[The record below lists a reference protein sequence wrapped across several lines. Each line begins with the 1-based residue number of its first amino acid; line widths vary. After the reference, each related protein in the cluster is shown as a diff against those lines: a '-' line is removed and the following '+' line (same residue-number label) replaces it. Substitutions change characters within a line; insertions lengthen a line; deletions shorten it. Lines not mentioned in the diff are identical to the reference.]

1 MWCAVCLGAFSL
13 LTPST
18 AQAPE
23 APPKAPA
30 SSDAKAPDS
39 KPEAEKKDQKKD
51 ELDDFDEVTKEA
63 EKIEGLFT
71 FYRKKDKVYVEIKP
85 EQLGKDYIFTVTLE
99 SGIGISGLYNGMPL
113 SDGLF
118 CFRRVND
125 MLHFV
130 IRNTGFRAK
139 PDLPVK
145 RSLERAFTDSVLAS
159 VKLESVHKERKSLLV
174 DLGPIFLTDMAGL
187 GPSLKSALGSAYNF
201 DANKSHFGRIK
212 SFPLNSELETYC
224 AYNTND
230 PKYIVTLPD
239 SRSLTLRVHYSLS
252 ELPQS
257 DYRPR
262 LADSRVGYFITAYQ
276 DFSSDEDPSPFVR
289 YINRWNL
296 KKKDPNAPISEP
308 VKPIV
313 FWLENTIPVEYRD
326 AIKEGVLRWNLAFEK
341 AGFKNA
347 IVVKQ
352 QPDDADWD
360 PADVRYNTIRW
371 LHSVDSAFAMGP
383 SRVNP
388 LTGEILDADIVI
400 DANFVRAVKYGYR
413 AQIGRSAL
421 EMFGAPY
428 GRAAEHSAC
437 DVESLLGCPALPV
450 LSPEEVA
457 LWDRLGAQRMC
468 MAGPMM
474 AQQAHFGFTALALRD
489 GLNPDAPVPKEYLDQ
504 FWADLACHEVGHTLG
519 LRHNFHGSTLLPPDK
534 LHDKTVVA
542 QKGLH
547 SSVMDYN
554 PVNIALNK
562 SEQGYYYSP
571 HVGPYDMWAIEYG
584 YTPIDAPTPEAEL
597 PVLRKIAERCTDP
610 ELAYGTDEDAYDR
623 GGPTAVDPL
632 ITTGDLSSDPIA
644 FHKQRME
651 LAKSLLKRLEQRGP
665 GYGRPFEEFRRD
677 FGTLL
682 SPFYTAGYHL
692 SRWIGGQYFTRNY
705 AGDKGW
711 QPPLRPVPAG
721 KQREA
726 LQTIVR
732 WILAE
737 DALKFSPDTLNKLA
751 PSRWSHWGQDPP
763 AQLDYP
769 IVDVLHNIRWN
780 ALSRILHPATLRR
793 LVNTEMKVNSQK
805 DALTVPEVMTT
816 VTNAVWSE
824 VLSGAP
830 RNISAPRRSVQREH
844 LDRMVMLVV
853 NPPAGTPTDARSVAR
868 AELKRL
874 LGGVR
879 RALSSKAPLDA
890 YTKAHLDETETRISK
905 ALHASL
911 TLQ

>member
-1 MWCAVCLGAFSL
+1 MSIRALRLVAVLWCIASPAWLASR
-13 LTPST
+13 
-18 AQAPE
+18 AI
-23 APPKAPA
+23 PA
-30 SSDAKAPDS
+30 SETPPAKPPTASDAKAAD
-39 KPEAEKKDQKKD
+39 KAEAEKKKD
-51 ELDDFDEVTKEA
+51 DLDDFDEVTKEA

-85 EQLGKDYIFTVTLE
+85 EQLDKDYIFTITLE
-99 SGIGISGLYNGMPL
+99 SGIGINGLYNGMPL

-130 IRNTGFRAK
+130 IRNPGFRARK
-139 PDLPVK
+139 DLPVK
-145 RSLERAFTDSVLAS
+145 RSVERAFSDSVLAS

-174 DLGPIFLTDMAGL
+174 DLGPIFLTDLAGL

-201 DANKSHFGRIK
+201 DANKSYFGRIK

-224 AYNTND
+224 AYNTSD
-230 PKYIVTLPD
+230 PKYITTLPD

-276 DFSSDEDPSPFVR
+276 DFSTDEDPSPFVR

-296 KKKDPNAPISEP
+296 KKKDPNVPISEP

-313 FWLENTIPVEYRD
+313 FWLENTIPVEYREP
-326 AIKEGVLRWNLAFEK
+326 IKEGVLRWNLAFEK

-352 QPDDADWD
+352 QPDNADWD

-413 AQIGRSAL
+413 AQIARPSAL
-421 EMFGAPY
+421 EVYNAPY
-428 GRAAEHSAC
+428 GRAAGQSAY
-437 DVESLLGCPALPV
+437 DVEALLGFPALPV
-450 LSPEEVA
+450 ISSEESE
-457 LWDRLGAQRMC
+457 LWNRPYAQRMC
-468 MAGPMM
+468 MAGPIM
-474 AQQAHFGFTALALRD
+474 AQQAHFGLTAIALRD
-489 GLNPDAPVPKEYLDQ
+489 GLSPDSPVPKEYLDQ
-504 FWADLACHEVGHTLG
+504 FWADLVCHEVGHTLG

-534 LHDKTVVA
+534 LHDKAVVA
-542 QKGLH
+542 EKGLH

-554 PVNIALNK
+554 PVNIAISK
-562 SEQGYYYSP
+562 SQQGYYYSP
-571 HVGPYDMWAIEYG
+571 KVGPYDIWAIQYG

-597 PVLRKIAERCTDP
+597 PVLRKIAERCTEP

-632 ITTGDLSSDPIA
+632 IITGDLSSDPIT

-651 LAKSLLKRLEQRGP
+651 LAKSLLKRLEQTGP
-665 GYGRPFEEFRRD
+665 GYGRPFEEFRQQ

-682 SPFYTAGYHL
+682 SPFYTAGNHL
-692 SRWIGGQYFTRNY
+692 SRWIGGQYFSRNH

-711 QPPLRPVPAG
+711 QLPLRPVPAS

-726 LQTIVR
+726 LHTIVR
-732 WILAE
+732 YILAE
-737 DALKFSPDTLNKLA
+737 DALKFSPDTLNKLV
-751 PSRWSHWGQDPP
+751 PPRWSHWGQDAP

-769 IVDVLHNIRWN
+769 
-780 ALSRILHPATLRR
+780 
-793 LVNTEMKVNSQK
+793 
-805 DALTVPEVMTT
+805 
-816 VTNAVWSE
+816 
-824 VLSGAP
+824 
-830 RNISAPRRSVQREH
+830 
-844 LDRMVMLVV
+844 
-853 NPPAGTPTDARSVAR
+853 
-868 AELKRL
+868 
-874 LGGVR
+874 
-879 RALSSKAPLDA
+879 
-890 YTKAHLDETETRISK
+890 
-905 ALHASL
+905 
-911 TLQ
+911 